1 MGRLSPPVVAAVLIA
16 GVSPSAGSRA
26 TRSRDRHT
34 FDSEGEGPRRRT
46 VAVVGIRF
54 IKDLV
59 GRVSSKATRP
69 WGGMGGTW
77 TWGL

>member
-1 MGRLSPPVVAAVLIA
+1 MGQLSPPVVAAVLIA